1 MAGYEKKN
9 TNDSEIGFWILI
21 VVMLAV
27 FWPVGLFLLFRKLT
41 ENSGNGTAGHKKS
54 VRTERE
60 YAEPG
65 TQGVRQG
72 ERPVVRRRTE
82 ERRPGTQGVVSSGT
96 AEARSVRRRLPAQQE
111 HLRLNRGKNMMIAGG
126 VMAGIFGLGTA
137 SSVID
142 MVESIFWGGNPIWY
156 LEDIFFPLGF
166 CCAGLVVLSVGMS
179 RNKKARRFRKYLA
192 LIGHQ
197 TSISVETLAQAMPV
211 SVHTACDDLQEMLDE
226 GLFSTGYLDMS
237 TGRLILSGDGIQEEK
252 PEPQPEPEP
261 AGGEDDRILAQIRAV
276 NDAIED
282 AAMSEKIDRIE
293 EITRKIFDYQKKNP
307 EKGGQLRSF
316 LNYYLPTT
324 LKILNSYAQ
333 LEEQGVE
340 GENISAAKV
349 RIEGMMDKVVEGF
362 EKQLDKLFENT
373 AMDIT
378 TDVKVLEQMLEKDG
392 LFQNGNGLTL
402 GG

>member
-1 MAGYEKKN
+1 MAGYGKKD
-9 TNDSEIGFWILI
+9 TNNSEIGSWILI
-21 VVMLAV
+21 VLMLAL

-41 ENSGNGTAGHKKS
+41 ENNRPASHGRSAPTG
-54 VRTERE
+54 RT
-60 YAEPG
+60 YVQPG
-65 TQGVRQG
+65 TQGVHQE

-82 ERRPGTQGVVSSGT
+82 VRQPGTQGVSTGMGAARKVQRRVP
-96 AEARSVRRRLPAQQE
+96 AEQE
-111 HLRLNRGKNMMIAGG
+111 HLRLNRGKSMMIVGG
-126 VMAGIFGLGTA
+126 VIAGVFGLGTA
-137 SSVID
+137 SAILE
-142 MVESIFWGGNPIWY
+142 MVESLFWGGNPIWY
-156 LEDIFFPLGF
+156 LEDVFFPLGF
-166 CCAGLVVLSVGMS
+166 CCAGFVVLAVGMS

-197 TSISVETLAQAMPV
+197 TSIWVETLAQAMPV

-226 GLFSTGYLDMS
+226 GLLPIGYLDMS
-237 TGRLILSGDGIQEEK
+237 TGRLILSDEGIQEEK
-252 PEPQPEPEP
+252 PEPKPEP
-261 AGGEDDRILAQIRAV
+261 AQGEDDRTLAQIRAV

-293 EITRKIFDYQKKNP
+293 EITRKIFEYQKKNP

-392 LFQNGNGLTL
+392 LSQKGSGLTL

>member
-1 MAGYEKKN
+1 MAGYGKKD
-9 TNDSEIGFWILI
+9 TNNSEIGSWILI
-21 VVMLAV
+21 VLMLAL

-41 ENSGNGTAGHKKS
+41 ENNRPASHGHS
-54 VRTERE
+54 APTGRT
-60 YAEPG
+60 YVQPG
-65 TQGVRQG
+65 TQGVHQE

-82 ERRPGTQGVVSSGT
+82 VRQPGTQGVSTGMGAARKVQRRVP
-96 AEARSVRRRLPAQQE
+96 AEQE
-111 HLRLNRGKNMMIAGG
+111 HLRLNRGKSMMIVGG
-126 VMAGIFGLGTA
+126 VIAGVFGLGTA
-137 SSVID
+137 SAILE
-142 MVESIFWGGNPIWY
+142 MVESLFWGGNPIWY
-156 LEDIFFPLGF
+156 LEDVFFPLGF
-166 CCAGLVVLSVGMS
+166 CCAGFVVLAVGMS

-197 TSISVETLAQAMPV
+197 TSIWVETLAQAMPV

-226 GLFSTGYLDMS
+226 GLLPTGYLDMS
-237 TGRLILSGDGIQEEK
+237 TGRLILSDEGIQEEK
-252 PEPQPEPEP
+252 PEPKPEP
-261 AGGEDDRILAQIRAV
+261 AQGEDDRTLAQIRAV

-293 EITRKIFDYQKKNP
+293 EITRKIFEYQKKNP

-392 LFQNGNGLTL
+392 LSQKGSGLTL

>member
-1 MAGYEKKN
+1 
-9 TNDSEIGFWILI
+9 
-21 VVMLAV
+21 
-27 FWPVGLFLLFRKLT
+27 
-41 ENSGNGTAGHKKS
+41 
-54 VRTERE
+54 
-60 YAEPG
+60 
-65 TQGVRQG
+65 
-72 ERPVVRRRTE
+72 
-82 ERRPGTQGVVSSGT
+82 
-96 AEARSVRRRLPAQQE
+96 
-111 HLRLNRGKNMMIAGG
+111 MMIVGG
-126 VMAGIFGLGTA
+126 VIAGVFGLGTA
-137 SSVID
+137 SAILE
-142 MVESIFWGGNPIWY
+142 MVESLFWGGNPIWY
-156 LEDIFFPLGF
+156 LEDVFFPLGF
-166 CCAGLVVLSVGMS
+166 CCAGFVVLAVGMS

-197 TSISVETLAQAMPV
+197 TSIWVETLAQAMPV

-226 GLFSTGYLDMS
+226 GLLPIGYLDMS
-237 TGRLILSGDGIQEEK
+237 TGRLILSDEGIQEEK
-252 PEPQPEPEP
+252 PEPKPEP
-261 AGGEDDRILAQIRAV
+261 AQGEDDRTLAQIRAV

-293 EITRKIFDYQKKNP
+293 EITRKIFEYQKKNP

-392 LFQNGNGLTL
+392 LSQKGSGLTL